1 MKVYN
6 TNMTHPKI
14 LIVEDEKDIREL
26 IHFHLLRAHYD
37 VVEASDGVEALDV
50 AFTEKPDL
58 IILDIMLPKIDGIEV
73 CKTLRANPD
82 MVNTK
87 IIFLSAKGEE
97 NNIIEGLDLGGD
109 DYITKPFSPKVLL
122 ARIKSVLR
130 RDMKSND
137 AIVELHGIKL
147 DISKKRVWIDAEEVS
162 FSATELQLI
171 KLFLE
176 KPGHVFTRGQIV
188 DSIRGHNH
196 AVTDRSVDTQL
207 VSLRKKL
214 GEKGKLIETV
224 WGIGYRFKEYEA

>member
-1 MKVYN
+1 MAQE
-6 TNMTHPKI
+6 KI

-26 IHFHLLRAHYD
+26 IHFHLLRSGYE
-37 VVEASDGVEALDV
+37 VFEAGDGQKALDMV
-50 AFTEKPDL
+50 DEVKPDL
-58 IILDIMLPKIDGIEV
+58 LILDIMLPVYNGIEV
-73 CKTLRANPD
+73 CKRIKDNASSTE
-82 MVNTK
+82 TK

-97 NNIIEGLDLGGD
+97 EDIINGLELGGD

-130 RDMKSND
+130 RNPKEIND
-137 AIVELHGIKL
+137 LLELHGISL
-147 DISKKRVWIDAEEVS
+147 DESKKRVLIDGVETS
-162 FSATELQLI
+162 FSATEIQLLH
-171 KLFLE
+171 LFLQR
-176 KPGHVFTRGQIV
+176 PGHVYTRSQIV

-224 WGIGYRFKEYEA
+224 WGIGYRFKEDET